1 MSSCDGDDADGA
13 APTTTVDPSIT
24 PSYDGAVLLR
34 QLEYLTAL
42 DRERHFGRAAQTC
55 HVSQP
60 ALSAALARLEDELG
74 VSLVRRGQ
82 RFEGFTPEGERVLV
96 WARRALADAEGL
108 AQEVQRLRDGLQ
120 GTLRLGAI
128 PTSLSASIH
137 VTSRFRRRHPL
148 MRIEIWSMSSRE
160 IAAGLQAGSLD
171 AGLTYL
177 DNEPLTDVHTLA
189 LWHERYLL
197 VCTGESAAAATTTW
211 AAAAELPLCLLTSDM
226 QHRRI
231 VDAAFAA
238 AGATPRPVIE
248 TNSVSTLIAHARTG
262 LPGVT
267 ADTWLLAHPLPGELR
282 SIPLVD
288 PVVEHTIGLV
298 ARAKGHRS
306 PVVAELMASFEP
318 LELDSHLAVL
328 PSG

>member
-1 MSSCDGDDADGA
+1 L
-13 APTTTVDPSIT
+13 IT
-24 PSYDGAVLLR
+24 ESYDGAVLLR
-34 QLEYLTAL
+34 QLEYLAAL
-42 DRERHFGRAAQTC
+42 ERERHFARAADAC

-60 ALSAALARLEDELG
+60 ALSAALGRLERELG
-74 VSLVRRGQ
+74 VALVRRGQ

-108 AQEVQRLRDGLQ
+108 AQEVHRLREGLQ

-128 PTSLSASIH
+128 PTSLPASVH
-137 VTSRFRRRHPL
+137 VTTRFRRHHPL
-148 MRIEIWSMSSRE
+148 MRIEIRSMSSRE
-160 IAAGLQAGSLD
+160 IAAGLKAGTLD

-177 DNEPLTDVHTLA
+177 DNEPLTEVHTLE

-197 VCTGESAAAATTTW
+197 VCTREIAESATTTW
-211 AAAAELPLCLLTSDM
+211 AAAAALPLCLLTPDM

-238 AGATPRPVIE
+238 AGRAPRPVIE
-248 TNSVSTLIAHARTG
+248 TNSVSTLVAHARTG
-262 LPGVT
+262 LSGVT
-267 ADTWLLAHPLPGELR
+267 AHTWLLAHPLPPDMR

-288 PVVEHTIGLV
+288 PFVEHTIGLV
-298 ARAKGHRS
+298 APARGHRS
-306 PVVAELMASFEP
+306 PVVAELMSSFEP

-328 PSG
+328 PSV